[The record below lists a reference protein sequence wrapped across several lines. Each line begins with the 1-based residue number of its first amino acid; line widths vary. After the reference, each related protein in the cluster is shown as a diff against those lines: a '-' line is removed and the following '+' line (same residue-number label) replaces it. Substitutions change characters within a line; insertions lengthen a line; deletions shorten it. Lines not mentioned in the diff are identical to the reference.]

1 MEIRRG
7 VKAGRERSLSIVPEG
22 SVLNESIQ
30 KVEGVVL
37 LLLSSQSLRSGP
49 RRPVNFDVNLMTLCQ
64 QLTLEFNSEIASVGR
79 GSSGPFCSRRNMLI
93 EVS

>member
-37 LLLSSQSLRSGP
+37 LLLSLQSLRSGP
-49 RRPVNFDVNLMTLCQ
+49 RRPVNFDTNLMTLCQ
-64 QLTLEFNSEIASVGR
+64 QLTLEFNSEIVPVSVEDPR
-79 GSSGPFCSRRNMLI
+79 ALFVPARTC
-93 EVS
+93 